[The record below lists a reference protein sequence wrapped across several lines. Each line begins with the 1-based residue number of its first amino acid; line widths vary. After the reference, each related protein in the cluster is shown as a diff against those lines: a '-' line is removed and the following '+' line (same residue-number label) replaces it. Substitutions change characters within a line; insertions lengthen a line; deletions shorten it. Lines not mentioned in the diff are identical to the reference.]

1 MYFFPVYFYIYF
13 LSSKLRY
20 CFKCVKDKCVEKKII
35 AHPVVL
41 REKLTDSTHA
51 IKCTKE
57 ILKNGTAKIPDA
69 CEIHATK
76 QNKKQENSH

>member
-1 MYFFPVYFYIYF
+1 M
-13 LSSKLRY
+13 SK
-20 CFKCVKDKCVEKKII
+20 KKII

-69 CEIHATK
+69 CEIRSAKH
-76 QNKKQENSH
+76 NKMK

>member
-1 MYFFPVYFYIYF
+1 MCR
-13 LSSKLRY
+13 K
-20 CFKCVKDKCVEKKII
+20 KKII

-69 CEIHATK
+69 CEIHGTK